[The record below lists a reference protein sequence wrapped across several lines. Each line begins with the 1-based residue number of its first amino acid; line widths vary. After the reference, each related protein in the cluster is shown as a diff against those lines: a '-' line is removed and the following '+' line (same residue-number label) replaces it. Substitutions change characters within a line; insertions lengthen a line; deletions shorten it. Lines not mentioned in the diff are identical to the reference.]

1 MLTGEKSLS
10 ERNEDCQETVRAF
23 RRPGTL
29 LRETEDDSCKTEQSY
44 DERDANA
51 SECLNEYATPSPIM
65 HHEKMR
71 EINIREVNKGF
82 ILNIGCH
89 TFAFTKT
96 SDFIP
101 ELTKYLTNP
110 QETEKDWFSGDL
122 FKQ

>member
-10 ERNEDCQETVRAF
+10 EMNEN
-23 RRPGTL
+23 
-29 LRETEDDSCKTEQSY
+29 DSCETKSNSY
-44 DERDANA
+44 KSDRDAYVN
-51 SECLNEYATPSPIM
+51 ECINDYTIPAPAPIM

-82 ILNIGCH
+82 ILTVGCH